1 MFKRISLSTFSLAL
15 SLPLLFPVS
24 ALADDAQKLKQTLVQ
39 IDGLKADF
47 KQTVVDINGKT
58 IQQGNGSFALAV
70 PNKFYWHLT
79 EPDESLIVADGIDVW
94 IYNPFSEEVSVMDFN
109 QAISASPITLLV
121 HRDQQTWDNY
131 QVNLMGDCYKISA
144 KQQDAAVPHV
154 QVCFSGDMLT
164 RMQLE
169 DQQGNISEFLLS
181 QQKSLN
187 ANDEQL
193 FDFTVPEGV
202 DIDDQRLKAME

>member
-1 MFKRISLSTFSLAL
+1 MFKRISLLAL
-15 SLPLLFPVS
+15 TLPMLFPS
-24 ALADDAQKLKQTLVQ
+24 NASADDAQALKDALVK

-47 KQTVVDINGKT
+47 KQTVVDINGKM
-58 IQQGNGSFALAV
+58 IQQGSGSFALAV

-79 EPDESLIVADGIDVW
+79 QPDDSLIVADGKDVW

-131 QVNLMGDCYKISA
+131 QVSFVNDCYKISA

-154 QVCFSGDMLT
+154 KVCFAGKQLN

-181 QQKSLN
+181 KQNSLT
-187 ANDEQL
+187 ANDAQL
-193 FDFTVPEGV
+193 FQFIVPEGV